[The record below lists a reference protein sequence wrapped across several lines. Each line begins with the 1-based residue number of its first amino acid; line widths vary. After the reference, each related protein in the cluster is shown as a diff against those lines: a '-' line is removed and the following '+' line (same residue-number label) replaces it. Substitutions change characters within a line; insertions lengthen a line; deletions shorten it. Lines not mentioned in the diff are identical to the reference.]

1 MTGSRPVNEHDAL
14 LEAFRAGWQ
23 AGLGVTVKSPGALA
37 VIEGCFEMWLEEAA
51 DEVELFGW
59 SSAAAKTCRVPPGC
73 RCAPENGCPL
83 HPRSRHRS
91 SRASRTAARSR
102 GCCAAR
108 VLEPDAGVPATP

>member
-37 VIEGCFEMWLEEAA
+37 VIEGCFEMWLKAA
-51 DEVELFGW
+51 DEVELFGMVFRGREDLP
-59 SSAAAKTCRVPPGC
+59 SPTRLPVRPGE
-73 RCAPENGCPL
+73 RLPL